1 MEVSRNFDLLDR
13 YKNQF
18 LKDEALV
25 AKRDGKWMSFSSE
38 QYIRNSYLVSYGLL
52 ALGLK
57 KGDKIVSVSNNRPEW
72 NFLDMGMAMAGII
85 HVPVFPSLNE
95 TEYKYVSE
103 HSDARLVFVSDQK
116 LYEKIQPV
124 VSSIEGIMEVYTFDK
139 VDGAKNWEEI
149 LKLG

>member
-18 LKDEALV
+18 VKDEALV
-25 AKRDGKWMSFSSE
+25 AKRDGEWISFSTE

-124 VSSIEGIMEVYTFDK
+124 LLNTQLAPYFISLHTRQN
-139 VDGAKNWEEI
+139 AR
-149 LKLG
+149 